1 MLWWPR
7 TDLWPAAENVIT
19 SIVNISEEELPIF
32 SDPGCIWGGGGPSA
46 SWEMSPLR
54 CSHWYR
60 PDHSHPGGG
69 DNYNEPHKIVS
80 HHDTKTRCIRAILV
94 YNNSSLSIA
103 LVISS
108 PIISVLHPMYHH
120 YPWSV
125 WRVSQDTLWMNHC
138 LPLSV
143 NLRHNNCLERERA
156 LLQHCTCLWCL
167 LPFCHPLPLISRWM
181 PPLLTPHS
189 SDPNQNLPFRG
200 GHESSTIDE
209 HKEKT
214 STLEKLLF
222 LSILICCNIFVR
234 GQKWV
239 SSFWFKFSFWT
250 KAKPFWCS
258 DKAWNKMRVS
268 FLSPGIKA
276 CNFVHHQRSME
287 NKRWISSQHSG
298 LCSVTPI

>member
-7 TDLWPAAENVIT
+7 TDLWPAAENVTT
-19 SIVNISEEELPIF
+19 STVNISEKEPPIF

-46 SWEMSPLR
+46 SWEMSPLW

-80 HHDTKTRCIRAILV
+80 HRDTKTRCIRAILDD
-94 YNNSSLSIA
+94 NNSSLSI
-103 LVISS
+103 VISS

-181 PPLLTPHS
+181 PSLLTPQIQIKICLS
-189 SDPNQNLPFRG
+189 EEIARTWKLDNWWIQRKNW
-200 GHESSTIDE
+200 
-209 HKEKT
+209 T
-214 STLEKLLF
+214 STLEQIIVVF
-222 LSILICCNIFVR
+222 AQVNDILQHFRTYLNGGR
-234 GQKWV
+234 WEM
-239 SSFWFKFSFWT
+239 SFWFRFSF
-250 KAKPFWCS
+250 
-258 DKAWNKMRVS
+258 
-268 FLSPGIKA
+268 
-276 CNFVHHQRSME
+276 
-287 NKRWISSQHSG
+287 
-298 LCSVTPI
+298 

>member
-143 NLRHNNCLERERA
+143 NLRHNNCLER
-156 LLQHCTCLWCL
+156 
-167 LPFCHPLPLISRWM
+167 
-181 PPLLTPHS
+181 
-189 SDPNQNLPFRG
+189 
-200 GHESSTIDE
+200 
-209 HKEKT
+209 
-214 STLEKLLF
+214 
-222 LSILICCNIFVR
+222 
-234 GQKWV
+234 
-239 SSFWFKFSFWT
+239 
-250 KAKPFWCS
+250 
-258 DKAWNKMRVS
+258 
-268 FLSPGIKA
+268 
-276 CNFVHHQRSME
+276 
-287 NKRWISSQHSG
+287 
-298 LCSVTPI
+298 

>member
-19 SIVNISEEELPIF
+19 SIVNISEEELPMF

-80 HHDTKTRCIRAILV
+80 HHDTKTRSCIRAILV

-120 YPWSV
+120 NPWSV

-143 NLRHNNCLERERA
+143 NLRHNNCLEREREHYYNTA
-156 LLQHCTCLWCL
+156 PASGVSSHSAIHCLWFHAGCLHSSLLRSKSKSAFQRRLLSRTCKLDNWWTQRKNINVGKIVVFVNFMLQH
-167 LPFCHPLPLISRWM
+167 SRQGSEM
-181 PPLLTPHS
+181 S
-189 SDPNQNLPFRG
+189 F
-200 GHESSTIDE
+200 E
-209 HKEKT
+209 
-214 STLEKLLF
+214 F
-222 LSILICCNIFVR
+222 LV
-234 GQKWV
+234 
-239 SSFWFKFSFWT
+239 
-250 KAKPFWCS
+250 
-258 DKAWNKMRVS
+258 
-268 FLSPGIKA
+268 
-276 CNFVHHQRSME
+276 
-287 NKRWISSQHSG
+287 
-298 LCSVTPI
+298 